1 MAGSTQAGS
10 RRAAARVDLGAIA
23 ANVETLRA
31 AAPSASVLAVVKAD
45 AYGHGLVP
53 VAAAARSGGAAWLGT
68 ALLDEALAL
77 RAAGDTGRLL
87 AWLLDVDDSWA
98 DAVGADIDLSA
109 SAPWAVDAAVAAAR
123 TAGRPARLHL
133 KVDSGLGRAGAPDRE
148 WPTLVEHAARAQAE
162 GHIRVVGVWSHL
174 AYADAPGHPTTDAQ
188 VETFREAIALVEAE
202 GLEPEV
208 RHLANSAATLTR
220 PDAHFDLVRPG
231 IAVYGISPM
240 PDDHPSDTLGLRPA
254 MTLTARAALVKR
266 LPAGHGVSYLHRYR
280 TTAETTTVLVPLGY
294 ADGIPRNAT
303 NVGPVLAAGA
313 RRTIAGTVCMDQFVV
328 DVGDDPVSAGDE
340 VVLFGPGDSGEPT
353 VDDWA
358 RATGTISYEIVTRI
372 GPRVPRTYVGGAG

>member
-1 MAGSTQAGS
+1 MCGSS
-10 RRAAARVDLGAIA
+10 
-23 ANVETLRA
+23 
-31 AAPSASVLAVVKAD
+31 
-45 AYGHGLVP
+45 
-53 VAAAARSGGAAWLGT
+53 
-68 ALLDEALAL
+68 
-77 RAAGDTGRLL
+77 
-87 AWLLDVDDSWA
+87 
-98 DAVGADIDLSA
+98 
-109 SAPWAVDAAVAAAR
+109 
-123 TAGRPARLHL
+123 
-133 KVDSGLGRAGAPDRE
+133 
-148 WPTLVEHAARAQAE
+148 
-162 GHIRVVGVWSHL
+162 GVWSHL
-174 AYADAPGHPTTDAQ
+174 AYADAPGHATTDAQ
-188 VETFREAIALVEAE
+188 VETFREAVALVEAE

-240 PDDHPSDTLGLRPA
+240 PDDHPSATLGLRPA

-303 NVGPVLAAGA
+303 NVGPVLVAGT
-313 RRTIAGTVCMDQFVV
+313 RRSIAGTVCMDQFVV
-328 DVGDDPVSAGDE
+328 DVGDDAVSAGDE

-358 RATGTISYEIVTRI
+358 RVTGTISYEIVTRI